1 MVVRGRVK
9 NGVIVLDDAVSLP
22 EGAQVEVVVCSQPS
36 QAGETM
42 SSAEHERVKELLDRI
57 AAMPIEGSD
66 EPFSGADHDSIL
78 YGQR

>member
-22 EGAQVEVVVCSQPS
+22 EGAQVEVVVCSQPDG
-36 QAGETM
+36 AEDTM
-42 SSAEHERVKELLDRI
+42 SRTEHQRVKDALERI
-57 AAMPIEGSD
+57 AAMPLEGPN
-66 EPFSGADHDSIL
+66 ELFSGADHDRIL

>member
-22 EGAQVEVVVCSQPS
+22 EGARVEVVVRSQPG

-42 SSAEHERVKELLDRI
+42 SSVEHERVKELLDRI

-66 EPFSGADHDSIL
+66 EPFSGADHDRIL
-78 YGQR
+78 YGRR